1 MRDLAVLYC
10 LLLYDNTVFLRI
22 YDRYKQQNFNG
33 DIRIC
38 VKGHKSEI
46 NLTSCPLVDQ
56 NMTMTVPRPNAL
68 DVYSTTFRQ
77 TKFYRVALE
86 CDYRTFNWNMFER
99 N

>member
-46 NLTSCPLVDQ
+46 NLTSCPLVDH
-56 NMTMTVPRPNAL
+56 NVTITVFHDLVPYTCIQRRFGSS
-68 DVYSTTFRQ
+68 VSM
-77 TKFYRVALE
+77 E
-86 CDYRTFNWNMFER
+86 
-99 N
+99 